1 MNEDKNTFKPADF
14 SDAGNAAVFV
24 REHCDDIIFTDSMG
38 WLCWDGKRWERN
50 EHKALELAEDF
61 SEHMLRD
68 AMGEYR
74 DALHNEAEAKAA
86 DPEGSEAVKAAS
98 EAVKRSKAYLAHA
111 NMTRRVS
118 RLKAI
123 LDLAQTVYGPPR
135 QFHGCGS
142 AGAEHTGWDYQP
154 GNGRLSAKPAGSIL
168 HESYRFQQE

>member
-98 EAVKRSKAYLAHA
+98 PSFPVKGYLRSC
-111 NMTRRVS
+111 
-118 RLKAI
+118 
-123 LDLAQTVYGPPR
+123 QTVYGPPR

-154 GNGRLSAKPAGSIL
+154 GNGRLSA
-168 HESYRFQQE
+168 

>member
-123 LDLAQTVYGPPR
+123 LDLARPYMVRPGNSMDA
-135 QFHGCGS
+135 GS

-154 GNGRLSAKPAGSIL
+154 GNGRLSA
-168 HESYRFQQE
+168 